1 MNIFEKIKKYFIQ
14 RNPELAASNLGDKY
28 LQRLEN
34 GEKDPMDRTAKDASK
49 TEAFKNNPKAFVIE
63 MQKNP
68 DIPDKIVDKVITKI
82 PDKKEISNEVLV
94 DVAIKSGMPDK
105 KILSLLDNLD
115 SDLTTSKDLIR
126 IMKDPNLIKEAVEK
140 EYDILYKNCKNKTDS
155 EVVDTIDTI
164 RKLGK
169 EKNIKDEMLNKIQT
183 VIAKKMA
190 ENYYSDVK
198 RRTKIYTFSE
208 ILPMEKMIKEN
219 LPLRVEKEYKKI
231 EAKRGIKK
239 GRFDAEKLEAEM
251 IREFGEQIG
260 SEYKKSGLLDF
271 PQLKNIKGIS
281 GDKNKIEILERAI
294 QLSSG
299 RHLSNG
305 EILDIEQQIQ
315 GNSIMTSRNSVLDM
329 EKIIDTAKKQ
339 EKEKNLKIAIAAMKD
354 PKIMQLIEN
363 LEDLRKMSP
372 EKANKVAD
380 AFNEIIQKEIEYNK
394 KIHEVN
400 ETNNTKIENSQDGI
414 QLNGEQARN
423 ETESGER

>member
-414 QLNGEQARN
+414 QLNGEQTRN

>member
-82 PDKKEISNEVLV
+82 LYKKEISNEVLV
-94 DVAIKSGMPDK
+94 DVAKKSGMPDK

-294 QLSSG
+294 QVSSG

-315 GNSIMTSRNSVLDM
+315 GNSIRTSRNSVLDM

>member
-94 DVAIKSGMPDK
+94 DVAKKSGMPDK

-294 QLSSG
+294 QVSSG

-315 GNSIMTSRNSVLDM
+315 GNSIRTSRNSVLDM

>member
-34 GEKDPMDRTAKDASK
+34 GEKDPMGRTAKDASK

-94 DVAIKSGMPDK
+94 DVAKKSGMPDK

-294 QLSSG
+294 QVSSG